1 MSALILIAIAWVI
14 YPFIGIPLLIG
25 SNSENKKLKEKIKA
39 LQGELDRLTQNG
51 TDVSAIN
58 AKAESAAPES
68 VDISKAADFA
78 ERINNGS
85 IESGTED
92 AAGIMGDVPE
102 LKAADPVSEDG
113 LQTEN
118 SSAIPAVNYTVTDNG
133 PTVLSTPKVSPSQS
147 EGTPNLPERN
157 TAEDRK
163 AKNVS
168 GLLITGVS
176 MVLLAGL
183 IFVTTNWS
191 LISEGFKIFL
201 IILVTLMFFGVSGF
215 AEKTLGL
222 DSTSKGFFTLGTLFV
237 PITCVSMFFFE
248 IFGEWLSFSGDG
260 KMLALMSVF
269 LSCSLSCGLITWK
282 YRNNISAFFTMLF
295 ISAAVCA
302 FAFFAAS
309 EPFVFAVFFIIAAI
323 YSTVL
328 LIIKP
333 EMLNRFE
340 IPFVY
345 TDVYSMFS
353 KLNAFI
359 FALISIICSAADGS
373 TAEAAAAVAFLFA
386 ITLYM
391 QTLTE
396 KTSYKKFFNI
406 ASVVEYFIFSQL
418 VSDILSDK
426 YGWAGYSTTFLVTV
440 LLCIPAMVIYTFIPK
455 FRSDLSQ
462 AVLLCLQFTVSMCN
476 FEDGSAAGCVI
487 LLLMIIAAAVFK
499 NTNYKTIGASV
510 MSVPLFAQIL
520 FLMNAD
526 DYMALILSFI
536 VSVLF
541 LVSLILGR
549 KNVQFKPASVVFA
562 AYSAL
567 IPLVTAVGEPEDMK
581 KLLALLLSMT
591 AFAFAAVI
599 SSLGMEKVRTA
610 VYTVAVSVH
619 FQIFA
624 YLMADSHIFADSD
637 PALYDGAYFPMYLTA
652 FAVMAFVMVAGIL
665 TGRFDRIMTRALVSS
680 SVLITFITFVM
691 YTPYSTGHWVMVF
704 ELVFAAYFLVSGFA
718 YSDNTSKIMWS
729 AAACIF
735 GYAVAAQNIVPVTGW
750 FQVEYY
756 VLCSFIP
763 YIFLYRIW
771 RNENERETL
780 GTVMYVHACVGIGVL
795 AVNAIAQGELSHALF
810 IGLACIAFILIGFIT
825 GQKKWSKLGTITL
838 IILTFYMTKDFWASL
853 AWWVYLL
860 TAGVFLIFYAGINEY
875 CRKTGRENVIRTGL
889 KNLIAK
895 AFEKD

>member
-68 VDISKAADFA
+68 VDISKAAEFA

-92 AAGIMGDVPE
+92 AAGIMGDIPE
-102 LKAADPVSEDG
+102 LKAADSVSEDG
-113 LQTEN
+113 EKQAEN

-309 EPFVFAVFFIIAAI
+309 EPFVFAVFF
-323 YSTVL
+323 
-328 LIIKP
+328 
-333 EMLNRFE
+333 
-340 IPFVY
+340 
-345 TDVYSMFS
+345 
-353 KLNAFI
+353 
-359 FALISIICSAADGS
+359 
-373 TAEAAAAVAFLFA
+373 
-386 ITLYM
+386 
-391 QTLTE
+391 
-396 KTSYKKFFNI
+396 
-406 ASVVEYFIFSQL
+406 
-418 VSDILSDK
+418 
-426 YGWAGYSTTFLVTV
+426 
-440 LLCIPAMVIYTFIPK
+440 
-455 FRSDLSQ
+455 
-462 AVLLCLQFTVSMCN
+462 
-476 FEDGSAAGCVI
+476 
-487 LLLMIIAAAVFK
+487 
-499 NTNYKTIGASV
+499 
-510 MSVPLFAQIL
+510 
-520 FLMNAD
+520 
-526 DYMALILSFI
+526 
-536 VSVLF
+536 
-541 LVSLILGR
+541 
-549 KNVQFKPASVVFA
+549 
-562 AYSAL
+562 
-567 IPLVTAVGEPEDMK
+567 
-581 KLLALLLSMT
+581 
-591 AFAFAAVI
+591 
-599 SSLGMEKVRTA
+599 
-610 VYTVAVSVH
+610 
-619 FQIFA
+619 
-624 YLMADSHIFADSD
+624 
-637 PALYDGAYFPMYLTA
+637 
-652 FAVMAFVMVAGIL
+652 
-665 TGRFDRIMTRALVSS
+665 
-680 SVLITFITFVM
+680 
-691 YTPYSTGHWVMVF
+691 
-704 ELVFAAYFLVSGFA
+704 
-718 YSDNTSKIMWS
+718 
-729 AAACIF
+729 
-735 GYAVAAQNIVPVTGW
+735 
-750 FQVEYY
+750 
-756 VLCSFIP
+756 
-763 YIFLYRIW
+763 
-771 RNENERETL
+771 
-780 GTVMYVHACVGIGVL
+780 
-795 AVNAIAQGELSHALF
+795 
-810 IGLACIAFILIGFIT
+810 
-825 GQKKWSKLGTITL
+825 
-838 IILTFYMTKDFWASL
+838 
-853 AWWVYLL
+853 
-860 TAGVFLIFYAGINEY
+860 
-875 CRKTGRENVIRTGL
+875 
-889 KNLIAK
+889 
-895 AFEKD
+895 